1 MPIAYKA
8 VNGASGST
16 TVYLDSATNLE
27 EAKFAMSL
35 LEASENWC
43 LKLYNPEKE
52 KRNDKYSYNT
62 VGH

>member
-1 MPIAYKA
+1 MPIKYKA
-8 VNGASGST
+8 VNGATGNT
-16 TVYLDSATNLE
+16 TVYLDSATNLQ

-52 KRNDKYSYNT
+52 KRNERINVDN
-62 VGH
+62 

>member
-8 VNGASGST
+8 VNGINGT
-16 TVYLDSATNLE
+16 ITVYLDSANNLQ

-52 KRNDKYSYNT
+52 KRNDVNS
-62 VGH
+62 

>member
-52 KRNDKYSYNT
+52 KRNKWKQNK
-62 VGH
+62 

>member
-1 MPIAYKA
+1 MGIKYKA
-8 VNGASGST
+8 INGASGIT

-27 EAKFAMSL
+27 EARFVMSL

-52 KRNDKYSYNT
+52 KRNDKYS
-62 VGH
+62 

>member
-1 MPIAYKA
+1 MPIKYKA
-8 VNGASGST
+8 INGATGNT

-52 KRNDKYSYNT
+52 KRNK
-62 VGH
+62 

>member
-1 MPIAYKA
+1 MSIKYKA
-8 VNGASGST
+8 TNGITGDI

-35 LEASENWC
+35 LEASEDWC

-52 KRNDKYSYNT
+52 KRNK
-62 VGH
+62 